1 MKILLSAAM
10 RPKFNSFFS
19 IFHFS
24 IHNFSNKKENYDNH
38 STIQECSKEQS
49 VAYIKKVVT
58 WSVFY

>member
-1 MKILLSAAM
+1 MKVLLSAAM
-10 RPKFNSFFS
+10 RPKFNSLFS

-24 IHNFSNKKENYDNH
+24 IHNFSNKKVNYDNY

-49 VAYIKKVVT
+49 VAYVNKGVT